1 MMWNRYIRIMVI
13 LGMVA
18 VMCGAV
24 SAATGIVAQTQ
35 AMSVGAYPACTE
47 PCECI
52 TENNAA
58 IRWGAEGYEKCSKSI
73 CGQDANGNIQ
83 YYCIH
88 KIGSTV
94 SASTAVSTVTGA
106 TTAVA
111 TPVPEAVSQETVNAP
126 VTSAAITATPSS
138 TRQAT
143 VAITLKTPVE
153 IATILGAIGAA
164 LLAAAGTRRK

>member
-1 MMWNRYIRIMVI
+1 MVI
-13 LGMVA
+13 LGLIA

-24 SAATGIVAQTQ
+24 SAATGVVAETQ
-35 AMSVGAYPACTE
+35 KMSVGAYPACTA

-52 TENNAA
+52 TENTAA

-73 CGQDANGNIQ
+73 CGQDAKGDIQ

-94 SASTAVSTVTGA
+94 SATTAVSASIGA
-106 TTAVA
+106 TTAPAVTITA
-111 TPVPEAVSQETVNAP
+111 PAAVSEETVNAP
-126 VTSAAITATPSS
+126 DTSAVVTATPSF
-138 TRQAT
+138 TRPVTGA
-143 VAITLKTPVE
+143 VTLKTPVG
-153 IATILGAIGAA
+153 IATILAAIGAA

>member
-1 MMWNRYIRIMVI
+1 MWNRYIRIMVI

-18 VMCGAV
+18 VMCGTV

-52 TENNAA
+52 TENTAA

-73 CGQDANGNIQ
+73 CGQNANGNIQ

-94 SASTAVSTVTGA
+94 SASTAVSTITGA
-106 TTAVA
+106 TT
-111 TPVPEAVSQETVNAP
+111 VPAAVSQETVNAP
-126 VTSAAITATPSS
+126 VTSAAIMATPSS
-138 TRQAT
+138 TRPAT
-143 VAITLKTPVE
+143 VAVTLKTPVG

-164 LLAAAGTRRK
+164 LLAAAGTRRR